1 MALDG
6 LFLSC
11 LKRELEEKLR
21 DSRIDKIFQP
31 SREELI
37 FLFRG
42 REGQHRLYL
51 SVRAASPRLNF
62 TEMRPENP
70 AQPPMLCMLLRRRLG
85 GGRFVSV
92 RQDGLERALYLD
104 FDCVNELG
112 DVVRMT
118 FAAELMGKYSNGIL
132 IDQNGRVVDAMKRV
146 DLEMSPVRPILP
158 GVTYAAP
165 PALADRLDITRVSV
179 DEVVFAVQKTGKPLT
194 DALLDVTCGLSPLT
208 CREITARVTG
218 GEDIAADCLDD
229 AGISRLTDTLT
240 KIRAIALGEVP
251 GRPWL
256 VYREDGRP
264 LNFAPLPLL
273 QYGPQKSREMESYS
287 ALLDAFYA
295 EREQVERLKQRAA
308 DLHRVLTTNLERV
321 QRKLNAQRED
331 LRRSENREQDRIFAD
346 LIQASVGMIPRGADK
361 ATLMNYYDPDCA
373 EIEIPLDPALSAA
386 ANAQKY
392 YKQYR
397 KAQTAQ
403 RVLVEQMEKGEK
415 EREYLETVLDA
426 LSRATTTAE
435 MDVIRQELTDGGY
448 LRAMKKPVKPTAL
461 KPKTFV
467 SDDGFT
473 ILVGRNNVENDR
485 LTTKIA
491 RGNDIWMHTKNIP
504 GSHVIVLTEGKTPP
518 DSTLEQAAILAAL
531 HSKAADSKQVPV
543 DYAMV
548 RQVHKPAGAKPGFV
562 IYEQNRT
569 AYVDPDSALAE
580 RLKQE

>member
-21 DSRIDKIFQP
+21 DTRIDKIFQP

-85 GGRFVSV
+85 GGRFVAV
-92 RQDGLERALYLD
+92 RQEGLERALYLD

-158 GVTYAAP
+158 GVAYAAP
-165 PALADRLDITRVSV
+165 PSLDRLDITRVSV
-179 DEVVFAVQKTGKPLT
+179 EQVVAAVKGTGRPLT

-218 GEDIAADCLDD
+218 GEEIAADCLDD
-229 AGISRLTDTLT
+229 TALTRLTDTLT
-240 KIRAIALGEVP
+240 KIRAIGTGETS

-264 LNFAPLPLL
+264 LAFSFLPLL

-295 EREQVERLKQRAA
+295 EREQTERLKQRAA
-308 DLHRVLTTNLERV
+308 DLHRVLTTNIDRIR
-321 QRKLNAQRED
+321 RKIAAQRED

-346 LIQASVGMIPRGADK
+346 LIQASVAMIPRGAESAK
-361 ATLMNYYDPDCA
+361 LINYYAEDCS
-373 EIEIPLDPALSAA
+373 EIEVPLDPSLSAA

-403 RVLVEQMEKGEK
+403 RVLVEQIEKGER
-415 EREYLETVLDA
+415 EREYLETVADA
-426 LSRATTTAE
+426 LTRATTTAE
-435 MDVIRQELTDGGY
+435 TDAIRQELTDGGY
-448 LRAMKKPVKPTAL
+448 LRAPKKPVKPTAL
-461 KPKTFV
+461 KPKTFL

-518 DSTLEQAAILAAL
+518 DNTLEQAAILAAL

-543 DYAMV
+543 DYAAV
-548 RQVHKPAGAKPGFV
+548 RHVHKPAGAKPGFV

-569 AYVDPDSALAE
+569 AFVDPDPSLAE